1 MLRNLR
7 SCAIVEGKGRDRAV
21 FTKTTL
27 RCEGASAAAARRFV
41 ADALLNR
48 GFPVA
53 GVEQAVLLTS
63 EAVTCAIF
71 HADAE
76 VQLAVLADPSMA
88 RVEVFDGHAWL
99 PTSPSDTPNLRTSF
113 GLRII
118 ETLAEAWG
126 VEQLADGKRLWFEV
140 RP

>member
-1 MLRNLR
+1 M
-7 SCAIVEGKGRDRAV
+7 

-27 RCEGASAAAARRFV
+27 RCEGASAALARRFV

-48 GFPVA
+48 GFPSA

-63 EAVTCAIF
+63 EAVTSAIF
-71 HADAE
+71 QADAE

-88 RVEVFDGHAWL
+88 RVEVFDGHGWL
-99 PTSPSDTPNLRTSF
+99 PASPSENCDLRTSF
-113 GLRII
+113 GLQII

-126 VEQLADGKRLWFEV
+126 VEQLPDGKRLWFEV